1 MGWFSSFCSW
11 VGDKVKKTVNYVK
24 EKAVQ
29 AKNWIKD
36 KYNKFTGKD
45 MADKAKRIYEESRK
59 KYDNAS
65 SNYKKE
71 VDNYSNEIKK
81 HVESINAN
89 KVLIKRTLFVELV
102 KLLECIKEVEISQA
116 FAKEAMNYTA
126 YEPSGLRSQSQI
138 MKIDF
143 DNEPI
148 KNNLKALF
156 TLGFWTRKQARES
169 LDEAEVEAKKV
180 DDEIA
185 RMDAELVKIRSMA
198 NALSNISIYFDKL
211 VEMYNILLQ
220 RVHASIDYL
229 YVRNMTFAGMP
240 IKDKMSIRSLPL
252 AQIKELEAIVT
263 ASQIMKVMVETNI
276 MEVKDT
282 SVQTRLLDLDKK
294 LMRDKVKFEEAY
306 KAA

>member
-1 MGWFSSFCSW
+1 MGFWSGLW
-11 VGDKVKKTVNYVK
+11 DIVTAPVKMVKKAASYVK
-24 EKAVQ
+24 EKVT
-29 AKNWIKD
+29 NV
-36 KYNKFTGKD
+36 YNKFTGKD
-45 MADKAKRIYEESRK
+45 MADKAKEIYEASRK
-59 KYDNAS
+59 KYDEAS

-71 VDNYSNEIKK
+71 VDKYSNEIKK
-81 HVESINAN
+81 HIESVNAN
-89 KVLIKRTLFVELV
+89 KVLIKGTLFAELV

-116 FAKEAMNYTA
+116 FSKEAMNYAA
-126 YEPSGLRSQSQI
+126 YKPSALRSQSQI

-169 LDEAEVEAKKV
+169 LHEAEIEAKKV

-185 RMDAELVKIRSMA
+185 RMNAEVIKIKSMEG
-198 NALSNISIYFDKL
+198 ALSNIAMYFDKL
-211 VEMYNILLQ
+211 VEMYNVLLQ
-220 RVHASIDYL
+220 RVHASVDYL
-229 YVRNMTFAGMP
+229 LVRNMTFAGMP
-240 IKDKMSIRSLPL
+240 INNKMSIRSLPL

-263 ASQIMKVMVETNI
+263 ASKIMKVMVETNI

-282 SVQTRLLDLDKK
+282 TVQTKLMDLDNNLRQNKI
-294 LMRDKVKFEEAY
+294 KFEEAY

>member
-1 MGWFSSFCSW
+1 MGWFSGFCSW
-11 VGDKVKKTVNYVK
+11 VGDKVKKAANYVK

-36 KYNKFTGKD
+36 KYNQFTGKD
-45 MADKAKRIYEESRK
+45 MADKAKRIYEASRK
-59 KYDNAS
+59 KYDEAS

-71 VDNYSNEIKK
+71 VDKYSNSIKK
-81 HVESINAN
+81 HIESINAN
-89 KVLIKRTLFVELV
+89 KVLIKGTLLVELV
-102 KLLECIKEVEISQA
+102 MLLELVKEVEIAQT
-116 FAKEAMNYTA
+116 FTKEAMNYTA
-126 YEPSGLRSQSQI
+126 YKPSGLRSRSQI
-138 MKIDF
+138 IKIDF

-148 KNNLKALF
+148 KNNLKAIF
-156 TLGFWTRKQARES
+156 TLGFWTRKEARES
-169 LDEAEVEAKKV
+169 LHEAEVESKKV

-185 RMDAELVKIRSMA
+185 RMDAELVKIKSME
-198 NALSNISIYFDKL
+198 NALSNISMYFDKL
-211 VEMYNILLQ
+211 VEMYNVLLQ

-282 SVQTRLLDLDKK
+282 SVQTKLLDLDEK
-294 LMRDKVKFEEAY
+294 LAQDKIKFEEAY